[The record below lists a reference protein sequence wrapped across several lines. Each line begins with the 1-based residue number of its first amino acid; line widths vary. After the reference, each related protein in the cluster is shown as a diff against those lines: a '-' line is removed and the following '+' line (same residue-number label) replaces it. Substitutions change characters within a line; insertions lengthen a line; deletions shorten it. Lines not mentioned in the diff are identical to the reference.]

1 MARRA
6 RRAARRLPELAS
18 GDRIRRAPNHLNRP
32 IVDPA
37 TRLVDP
43 LVALAGCATRT
54 RSIRLATGIY
64 LLPLRQPLL
73 AARMVHTLHGL
84 SAGRLVLGVGAGWLA
99 EEFAAVGVPFAGR
112 GARLEENL
120 AVLRAAL
127 AGGPVRH
134 AGPLHTV
141 DGVQLC
147 ADPAAVPVVLGGNTD
162 RALRRAARLGDGWF
176 CSGTPELADAVRLRD
191 RVLALHAEAGRTG
204 PFPMH
209 VRVPRAEPELLARYA
224 AAGFDEV
231 VVWADQ
237 VWPATG
243 DLAAKRAALAE
254 AAERLGVTPQSDR
267 TAVLKT
273 GVLRDGPRSGSWPRR
288 PCWPPPAPA
297 RRTAPPRPPRR
308 PR

>member
-1 MARRA
+1 MRIGLSAYDIEA
-6 RRAARRLPELAS
+6 TELVELTAAADELGFTSVWLGEHVVLPVGYQSTHPATGS
-18 GDRIRRAPNHLNRP
+18 GEHEHLDRP

-73 AARMVHTLHGL
+73 AARMVHTLREL
-84 SAGRLVLGVGAGWLA
+84 SGGRFVLGVGAGWLA

-120 AVLRAAL
+120 AVVRAAL

-134 AGPLHTV
+134 DGPLHTV

-147 ADPAAVPVVLGGNTD
+147 AEPAAVPVVLGGNTE
-162 RALRRAARLGDGWF
+162 RALERAARLGDGWF
-176 CSGTPELADAVRLRD
+176 CSGTPEFADAVRFRD
-191 RVLALHAEAGRTG
+191 RVLALHAAADRAGSLPTY
-204 PFPMH
+204 
-209 VRVPRAEPELLARYA
+209 VRVPKAEPELLDRYT

-237 VWPATG
+237 LWPATG

-254 AAERLGVTPQSDR
+254 AARHLGLT
-267 TAVLKT
+267 
-273 GVLRDGPRSGSWPRR
+273 
-288 PCWPPPAPA
+288 PAPTTPELA
-297 RRTAPPRPPRR
+297 TGAQR
-308 PR
+308 

>member
-1 MARRA
+1 VRVGLSAYDIDPGELVELT
-6 RRAARRLPELAS
+6 AAADELGFSTVWLGEHVVLPVGYRSAHPAS
-18 GDRIRRAPNHLNRP
+18 GSGAHDRSARP

-43 LVALAGCATRT
+43 LVALAGCAART

-64 LLPLRQPLL
+64 LLPLRQPVL
-73 AARMVHTLHGL
+73 AARMVHTLHQL
-84 SAGRLVLGVGAGWLA
+84 SGGRFVLGVGAGWLA

-120 AVLRAAL
+120 ALLRAAL
-127 AGGPVRH
+127 AGGPVH
-134 AGPLHTV
+134 HTGPLHTV

-147 ADPAAVPVVLGGNTD
+147 AEPAPVPVVLGGNTE

-176 CSGTPELADAVRLRD
+176 CSGTPELSDAVAHRD
-191 RVLALHAEAGRTG
+191 RLLVLLAEQGRTA
-204 PFPMH
+204 PFPLH
-209 VRVPRAEPELLARYA
+209 VRVPLAEPELLARYA

-243 DLAAKRAALAE
+243 DLAAKRAALAG
-254 AAERLGVTPQSDR
+254 AAQRLGVSPRSPGTVP
-267 TAVLKT
+267 AAPALAT
-273 GVLRDGPRSGSWPRR
+273 GVLP
-288 PCWPPPAPA
+288 
-297 RRTAPPRPPRR
+297 
-308 PR
+308 